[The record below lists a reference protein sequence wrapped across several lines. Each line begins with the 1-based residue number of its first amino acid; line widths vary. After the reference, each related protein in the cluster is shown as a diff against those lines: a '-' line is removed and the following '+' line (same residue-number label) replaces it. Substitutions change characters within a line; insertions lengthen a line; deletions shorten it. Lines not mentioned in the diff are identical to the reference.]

1 VTGAAGRALSKFTCG
16 VFGNPVYNPSNTEHV
31 RGLHMTLYFDTMEEK
46 RVPDRFVTMLTRVR
60 HMHDLYLAV
69 RTLRVEA
76 GGYEL

>member
-1 VTGAAGRALSKFTCG
+1 
-16 VFGNPVYNPSNTEHV
+16 
-31 RGLHMTLYFDTMEEK
+31 MTLYFDTMEEK